1 MVTHRTRKT
10 RIVLGVTGSIACYKS
25 IELARFFMKRGCD
38 VRVVMTE
45 SATKFVAPLTFE
57 SLTHN
62 PVAVSFWNETQPGQ
76 IGHIQ
81 LADWADVIVIAPATA
96 DCIAK
101 MAVGMGESNLLA
113 VVLAT
118 KAPVV
123 VAPAMNVHMFE
134 HPQTQENV
142 QNLQARGV
150 IVVEPEAGHLACG
163 WKGKGRLAP
172 LREIYLQSMRAI
184 GPQDLIGKR
193 VLISAGPTREA
204 IDPVRYISNRSSGK
218 MGLAL
223 ANEAFRRGASVTL
236 VHGPLNIPLAVSNQV
251 ETIAVTSA
259 EQMSHEIQ
267 SRAFNAVEYARPD
280 IIIMAAAVADY
291 RPSEVASEKMKKS
304 TSGAGI
310 SLVCNEDILL
320 SLGSRRGA
328 SPKPFL
334 AGFAVETGTPEQVV
348 AEAQRKLE
356 RKSADIIVG
365 NRAHDAFDRDTNQV
379 WIVAKDGSV
388 SHIDTAKKGRIA
400 RAIVDSIM
408 RSLGADAR
416 QASRELH

>member
-101 MAVGMGESNLLA
+101 MAVGMGESSLLA

-172 LREIYLQSMRAI
+172 LREIYLQAMRAI

-304 TSGAGI
+304 TSGTGI

-408 RSLGADAR
+408 RSLGADSR